1 MLFQSLTTLQKTVFC
16 GSFILMTGCSSKIDY
31 EKAEQYIK
39 ESEKQWAESVFSG
52 DTSVIQRI
60 LADDFFGVD
69 PDGNQYKKQ
78 QMVNDTRNA
87 PKYFLSNHL
96 NNVIVRFYGNTAV
109 AQGDE
114 TWVRRTGEP
123 ATARFVWTDT
133 WAYRNNKWQIVAA
146 EDLVAPVTVSSP
158 TGFNDSS
165 KEKLLGI
172 DSCRKRYVSAWL
184 AANAEQITNVYSDD
198 AIVLY
203 PNQPAISG
211 RAAILSY
218 FKNFFQEFRQDNF
231 ELLSD
236 EVKIIGSIAYDRGKY
251 KWKGTPLKGGN
262 TIDDHGKYLVILQ
275 QQADSSWKV
284 LRDMD
289 NSDRPLSQAGRE

>member
-1 MLFQSLTTLQKTVFC
+1 MLLQSLTTLQKIVFC
-16 GSFILMTGCSSKIDY
+16 GSFILITGCSSKIDY

-39 ESEKQWAESVFSG
+39 ESEKQWAESVASG

-60 LADDFFGVD
+60 LADDFIGVD

-78 QMVNDTRNA
+78 QMVDDTRNA

-114 TWVRRTGEP
+114 TWVRRSGEP
-123 ATARFVWTDT
+123 STARFVWTDT
-133 WAYRNNKWQIVAA
+133 WVYRNNQWQIVAA
-146 EDLVAPVTVSSP
+146 EDLVAPVTLSSA
-158 TGFNDSS
+158 TGFNDPS
-165 KEKLLGI
+165 KEKLPGI
-172 DSCRKRYVSAWL
+172 DSCRKKYVSAWL
-184 AANAEQITNVYSDD
+184 AADAEQITNVYADD

-203 PNQPAISG
+203 PNQPAIRG

-236 EVKIIGSIAYDRGKY
+236 EVEIIGSIAYDRGKY
-251 KWKGTPLKGGN
+251 KWKGTLVKGGN

-275 QQADSSWKV
+275 QQADGSWKV

>member
-1 MLFQSLTTLQKTVFC
+1 MLLPSPASLHKIVFF
-16 GSFILMTGCSSKIDY
+16 GSLVLITGCSSKIDY

-39 ESEKQWAESVFSG
+39 ESEKQWAETVASG

-60 LADDFFGVD
+60 LADDFIGVD
-69 PDGNQYKKQ
+69 PDGNHYKKQ
-78 QMVNDTRNA
+78 QMVDDTRNA

-114 TWVRRTGEP
+114 TWVRRSGDP
-123 ATARFVWTDT
+123 STARFVWTDT
-133 WAYRNNKWQIVAA
+133 WVYRNNQWQIVAA
-146 EDLVAPVTVSSP
+146 EDLVSPVTASS
-158 TGFNDSS
+158 TAGFNDPS
-165 KEKLLGI
+165 KEKLPGI
-172 DSCRKRYVSAWL
+172 DSCRKKYVSAWL
-184 AANAEQITNVYSDD
+184 AADAEQITNVYADD

-203 PNQPAISG
+203 PNQPAIQG
-211 RAAILSY
+211 RAAILTY

-236 EVKIIGSIAYDRGKY
+236 EVEIIGSLAYDRGKY
-251 KWKGTPLKGGN
+251 KWKGTPVKGGS

-275 QQADSSWKV
+275 QQADGSWKV

-289 NSDRPLSQAGRE
+289 NSDRTLSQAGRE

>member
-1 MLFQSLTTLQKTVFC
+1 MLLQSLTTLQKIVFC
-16 GSFILMTGCSSKIDY
+16 WSFILITGCTSKIDY

-39 ESEKQWAESVFSG
+39 ESEKQWAESVASG
-52 DTSVIQRI
+52 DTSVIQRV
-60 LADDFFGVD
+60 LADDFMGVD

-78 QMVNDTRNA
+78 QMVDDTRNA

-109 AQGDE
+109 AQGHE

-133 WAYRNNKWQIVAA
+133 WVYRNNKWQIVAA
-146 EDLVAPVTVSSP
+146 EDLVAPLTASSA
-158 TGFNDSS
+158 TGFNDPS
-165 KEKLLGI
+165 KEKLPGI
-172 DSCRKRYVSAWL
+172 DSGRKKYVSAWL
-184 AANAEQITNVYSDD
+184 AADAEQITNRYTED

-203 PNQPAISG
+203 PNQPAIRG
-211 RAAILSY
+211 KAAILSY
-218 FKNFFQEFRQDNF
+218 FKTFFQEFRQNNF

-236 EVKIIGSIAYDRGKY
+236 EVEIIGSIAYDRGKY
-251 KWKGTPLKGGN
+251 KWKGTPVKGGN

-275 QQADSSWKV
+275 QQADGSWKV

-289 NSDRPLSQAGRE
+289 NSDRPLSQSGRD